1 VGHAKTIIVNYPMEQ
16 VLAVSVRRRGLTEL
30 EVGLTLKQEAHPF
43 VFRIQSAGWPFANRK
58 HIEDRIFSLI
68 SRQHG

>member
-16 VLAVSVRRRGLTEL
+16 VLAMSVRRRGLTEL

-43 VFRIQSAGWPFANRK
+43 VFRRVGR
-58 HIEDRIFSLI
+58 
-68 SRQHG
+68 SRTENTLKIGSSV